1 MESIEKEAEEI
12 IKDAERKAE
21 EIIEE
26 AKKRAEEVLNDEN
39 YLHELESLRKEL
51 ERKLEDEINKII
63 DNAKVEANNIRKIYS
78 EKLESIAKHIASIVT
93 GVDIV

>member
-12 IKDAERKAE
+12 IKDAEKKAE

-78 EKLESIAKHIASIVT
+78 EKLKSIAKHIASIVT